1 MKNASVNRFVMNK
14 LWTIVSRSES
24 KASDTLQKTTI
35 STQTLEIPS
44 SHRNT
49 QTPWPTNDSRL
60 LQLQKSIDKLRED
73 IRYLQSASA
82 ETNRNLEVESK
93 NLLSRVCRKIEDR
106 ERYYSVHAKQIAEKL
121 DKVETLLSE
130 TPTTQIN
137 GDDPG
142 IPRIFVPSSLKPIGR
157 GYPPNFLSVGRIL
170 YAKGPEGNWNPAR
183 VRDVECELDGETV
196 NNVSVEFIHNKDLRM
211 RVWGN
216 HIATHLRENS
226 L

>member
-106 ERYYSVHAKQIAEKL
+106 ERYYSVHAKQISEKL
-121 DKVETLLSE
+121 DKVETLLSA
-130 TPTTQIN
+130 TPTAQMK
-137 GDDPG
+137 GEDPG